1 MALASIAPRR
11 FGQNSPG
18 AALIRR
24 LAAVPAFFLFRLA
37 AGVLLLKLSASRLPV
52 GGFTVLSQL
61 LFFAA
66 LVNTMAVG
74 GVQNALVRQSAAAP
88 DGEALARA
96 YRAGFTI
103 WGVTALLLAPGI
115 TLASGL
121 ISHLLIGDDSASAAV
136 TAIALAALAAGPG
149 QIWCS
154 LLTGRQRATHSLLA
168 QAIGLASGTAA
179 AAWLI
184 WRGSP
189 QAAAAGFACGPLATM
204 AVSGLLAR
212 RLALPAPRFV
222 AWGPEIATLLRYSA
236 AFTATAGYSATVLF
250 FLRWWYRLQAG
261 PVLLG
266 YWLAANR
273 ISDMSTQLLGL
284 AMVQLFLPH
293 VTLSVHAWER
303 HRLML
308 HYGLAGMAVMG
319 AGAVVF
325 ALAARPLVHLFLSD
339 AYLPAI
345 PAIRIYM
352 LGDMLRVWTLIA
364 MYSAFAQG
372 RPLRYALI
380 EMSAFSLML
389 VLFALLGPLAGTQA
403 PFFAYTASFL
413 LMAVAAAC
421 LGLRSRQRG

>member
-1 MALASIAPRR
+1 M
-11 FGQNSPG
+11 
-18 AALIRR
+18 IRR

-88 DGEALARA
+88 DEGALGRA

-103 WGVTALLLAPGI
+103 WGVTAALLAPGI

-121 ISHLLIGDDSASAAV
+121 ISHLLIGDDSARAAV
-136 TAIALAALAAGPG
+136 TAIALTALAAGPG

-154 LLTGRQRATHSLLA
+154 MLTGRQRATHSLLA
-168 QAIGLASGTAA
+168 QAIGLSSGTLC

-184 WRGSP
+184 WRASP
-189 QAAAAGFACGPLATM
+189 QAAAAGFTSGSLVTM

-212 RLALPAPRFV
+212 RLPLPMPRFL

-236 AFTATAGYSATVLF
+236 AFTATAGYSAAVLF
-250 FLRWWYRLQAG
+250 FLRWSYRLQAG

-284 AMVQLFLPH
+284 AMIQLFLPH
-293 VTLSVHAWER
+293 VTLSVHARER
-303 HRLML
+303 QRLML
-308 HYGLAGMAVMG
+308 RYGLAGMAVMG
-319 AGAVVF
+319 AGALVF

-372 RPLRYALI
+372 RPMRYALI
-380 EMSAFSLML
+380 EISAFSLML
-389 VLFALLGPLAGTQA
+389 LLFPLLRPLVGTQA
-403 PFFAYTASFL
+403 PFFTYTASFF

-421 LGLRSRQRG
+421 LGLRSRSVQSG